1 MAGPFFNQQ
10 YILSCH
16 IFWKYDFIIFHLSNK
31 HTFWKFYPYIQRSN
45 KRWLLKKKAMV
56 NFYMWNISKQ
66 NVWIPDFWTIIC
78 YIQVINCYQ
87 IQNFKISWFYLQL
100 KKMEQPRIILLFST
114 KQSKV
119 YISQRLN
126 IADLVSVVTCTAYL
140 LRKSGID
147 SYSFPY
153 CIYLNFCVAL

>member
-56 NFYMWNISKQ
+56 NFYMWNIIYQNRTSEFLTSGQLFVIYKSLIVSK
-66 NVWIPDFWTIIC
+66 
-78 YIQVINCYQ
+78 
-87 IQNFKISWFYLQL
+87 FKISKSLDFICNW
-100 KKMEQPRIILLFST
+100 KKWNSHALYCFSRQNNQRFTQDNVWTLL
-114 KQSKV
+114 
-119 YISQRLN
+119 I
-126 IADLVSVVTCTAYL
+126 
-140 LRKSGID
+140 
-147 SYSFPY
+147 
-153 CIYLNFCVAL
+153 